1 MKITTLNNLKSNKIY
16 KDISIISV
24 NSKSNKD
31 LLNNDCIILLSDSNN
46 DIINIL
52 NNNLFKYSYYKN
64 LFRFIRVRNN
74 IKSTVE
80 KSDIKSYYTEINSKI
95 NQKRI
100 YKKSISDYNKKNLI
114 IDTSN
119 ILEFFYRN
127 SKSKKG
133 LNKVNLYTDNIF
145 DNIIKNINKSYYNNL
160 VLLIPINTNE
170 ELSKSLNSYLNIN
183 SINNSN
189 NSIQYIYHSIK
200 NNIDNYLNRI
210 TELEISDIT
219 LLFYVPNTN
228 LSFKVNISEL
238 KDKSKLNK
246 TLINIK
252 RLLNITIRG
261 LDKSEEL
268 EFNSEEENDNNELS
282 NKEEFIKNKIEK
294 TEDVVSNIVNLV
306 KSKSKLSNSLNNK
319 ELIDNK
325 SILSNNSLTEK
336 EMNIVDDMIN
346 KVSKVID
353 SDKDIINDD
362 TRLIAKLNS
371 DEEFLEYVK
380 KLKDIQIL
388 GNSNV
393 DIKKKEA
400 LKSKQDE
407 LTFDDNSKK
416 TTLKS
421 ILTED
426 ENISIEEEDVPVEN
440 KVIFDNLKKNKI
452 KDFDDAY
459 MKKNYKN
466 DIMKTLMAFNNDE
479 ELPLFIDSIKIEN
492 TSTDLT
498 LKNTYTIL
506 YKDTKNV
513 KHTVTID
520 LPIIIDNNYI
530 YVNGSKKLI
539 QKQLIS
545 KPITKIAPD
554 KVQIASDYNK
564 YFITRF
570 GSKLSEETEVI
581 KKIVTNPDVSKYIA
595 NDRNFGFKLGDISG
609 SNIGNKVNIYYS
621 HLSNV
626 LFSIYSDKYIIEF
639 DYFKLINLTEKEN
652 NISYDSKLAKLN
664 DYDKDKYHI
673 AGYYRDKS
681 ALILIERENNNVIR
695 YSKENEI
702 NYVRL
707 GINLNEF
714 ILLNMIRYNF
724 TEEGVN
730 YIKNIS
736 RPKSLVYN
744 RMKISGKDIP
754 LIIILGYQYGLLPVL
769 ERYGMEYVFT
779 STNKKSDIISGMTMK
794 IRFKNGYLYY
804 DSSRVR
810 NSLLLSGL
818 NMLPTEDY
826 DIKDFEKLG
835 EPYIDYFSDAFGSR
849 NTGKGITNNLNL
861 FLDPKTKTILEKLNL
876 PTNMLDILLYA
887 NSLLESNDYKN
898 NNDMNNFRLRGTEQV
913 NAILYKLLAD
923 AYRKYKDTSKNGNPI
938 KVSLQQDILLKK
950 LVENQTVDEA
960 SDLNPSLELEKISSV
975 TYKGV
980 GGVNSDRDSIITIY
994 GK

>member
-64 LFRFIRVRNN
+64 LFRFIRIRNN

-183 SINNSN
+183 SISNSN

-210 TELEISDIT
+210 SELEISDIT

-319 ELIDNK
+319 GLIDNK

-498 LKNTYTIL
+498 LKNTYTIV

-581 KKIVTNPDVSKYIA
+581 KKIVTNPDVSKYITS
-595 NDRNFGFKLGDISG
+595 DRNFGFKLGDISG

-695 YSKENEI
+695 YNKENEI

-980 GGVNSDRDSIITIY
+980 GGVNSDRDSIITVY

>member
-52 NNNLFKYSYYKN
+52 NNNLFKYSYYRN

-119 ILEFFYRN
+119 ILESFYRN

-133 LNKVNLYTDNIF
+133 LNKVNLYIDNIF

-160 VLLIPINTNE
+160 VLLIPINANE

-183 SINNSN
+183 SISNSN

-252 RLLNITIRG
+252 RLLNITIKG
-261 LDKSEEL
+261 LDKFEEL

-362 TRLIAKLNS
+362 TRLITKLNS
-371 DEEFLEYVK
+371 DEEFLKYVK

-388 GNSNV
+388 GNSNI

-407 LTFDDNSKK
+407 LTFDDNYKK

-426 ENISIEEEDVPVEN
+426 ENISIEEDDIPVEN

-581 KKIVTNPDVSKYIA
+581 KKIVTNPDVSKYIIS
-595 NDRNFGFKLGDISG
+595 DRNFGFKLGDISG

-652 NISYDSKLAKLN
+652 NVSYDSKLAKLN

-681 ALILIERENNNVIR
+681 ALILIERENNSIIR
-695 YSKENEI
+695 YSNENEV
-702 NYVRL
+702 NYIRL
-707 GINLNEF
+707 GVNLNEF

-980 GGVNSDRDSIITIY
+980 GGVNSDRNAFY
-994 GK
+994 GN